1 MTDLQQPLGATD
13 RTPAVPPPELTVRAV
28 ATGMAIGALLTPCNI
43 YSGLKIGWSF
53 NMSIAAGLLG
63 FGLWRLAGRAAGARP
78 WGMHENN
85 INQTAASSAA
95 SIISGGLVA
104 PIPAWTILTGETL
117 PWPLL
122 AFWVFTVSSLG
133 IVVAAGLRNQLLL
146 RDGLRFPAGTATAV
160 TLREIHTE
168 GAEAM
173 RRLRALAGAAAIAGG
188 LKLVDGLVL
197 AIPKITFPVALPPIA
212 VSKSATPLAVTPA
225 NLGLGLDPSLLMVGF
240 GAIIGLRAG
249 ISLALGA
256 VVAWVFLGPA
266 GISRGWA
273 EAGPPDPDA
282 SWFAPMVEY
291 LIWPGVALMVAAALT
306 SIAISLAGIVARRRA
321 ADGKRG
327 LPATIPVRAF
337 AIGLLG
343 VGLLSGIAQT
353 TLFGI
358 GWWEAAIAVL
368 LSFLLAMVVA
378 RVTGETGI
386 APIGAMGKI
395 TQISF
400 AAITPH
406 DVTTNLMSANV
417 TGGAAGQAS
426 DLMDDLRTG
435 QMIGA
440 TPKFQVVAQ
449 VFGVLTGALVG
460 AFAYLL
466 LVPDP
471 AAMLITAEW
480 PAPAVATWKAVAEVL
495 SQGLDTLPEA
505 TVAAMALGAAF
516 GIVLALGEKLAPEP
530 AAAFLPSAPAL
541 GLAFVIPASISFA
554 LFAGA
559 VAAAIVKRLAPN
571 WAERRLVVV
580 AAGLVA
586 GESLAGI
593 VLAGA
598 GMLN

>member
-1 MTDLQQPLGATD
+1 
-13 RTPAVPPPELTVRAV
+13 VRAV
-28 ATGMAIGALLTPCNI
+28 LTGMVLGALLTPCNI

-63 FGLWRLAGRAAGARP
+63 LGAWRLAGRGLGARP

-104 PIPAWTILTGETL
+104 PIPAWTMLTGQTL

-122 AFWVFTVSSLG
+122 AFWVFTVSLLG
-133 IVVAAGLRNQLLL
+133 VVVAAGLRNQLLM

-160 TLREIHTE
+160 TLREIHGEGTE
-168 GAEAM
+168 ALK
-173 RRLRALAGAAAIAGG
+173 RLLALIAAAAVSAG
-188 LKLVDGLVL
+188 LKLFDGLVAVVPKL
-197 AIPKITFPVALPPIA
+197 TLPISLPAIVTPKAAAPVALSP
-212 VSKSATPLAVTPA
+212 T
-225 NLGLGLDPSLLMVGF
+225 NLGLGLDPSLLMLGF

-249 ISLALGA
+249 VSLALGA
-256 VVAWVFLGPA
+256 VLAWVVLGPRSLAHGWAELGPA
-266 GISRGWA
+266 
-273 EAGPPDPDA
+273 DPEA
-282 SWFAPMVEY
+282 SWFGPMVEY
-291 LIWPGVALMVAAALT
+291 LLWPGVALMVVAALT
-306 SIAISLAGIVARRRA
+306 SIAISIVRILRRRRKGGARLLPTVPPRAFVAGLIVA
-321 ADGKRG
+321 
-327 LPATIPVRAF
+327 
-337 AIGLLG
+337 
-343 VGLLSGIAQT
+343 GLLSAVAQT
-353 TLFGI
+353 SLFAI
-358 GWWEAAIAVL
+358 EWWEAIVAVG
-368 LSFLLAMVVA
+368 LSFILAIVVA

-400 AAITPH
+400 AVITPNN
-406 DVTTNLMSANV
+406 VTTNLMSANV

-440 TPKFQVVAQ
+440 TPGFQVVAQ
-449 VFGVLTGALVG
+449 VFGILTGALVG
-460 AFAYLL
+460 TLVYVV

-495 SQGLDTLPEA
+495 AQGLGSLPAA
-505 TVAAMALGAAF
+505 TVTAMAVGAIVGCALALAEKLLPARTAAF
-516 GIVLALGEKLAPEP
+516 A
-530 AAAFLPSAPAL
+530 PSATAM

-559 VAAAIVKRLAPN
+559 LIAAALTRLAPS
-571 WAERRLVVV
+571 WSSRLLIVI

-586 GESLAGI
+586 GESLAG
-593 VLAGA
+593 VFLAA
-598 GMLN
+598 ADMLR